1 MKSPGGSK
9 RYPHQRLMGLRINA
23 GLSPNDL
30 AYRAGVTGK
39 TVRMVEAGFVP
50 GPRVQFAIAAQFGL
64 RPLDLWPM
72 DRAGQRVAA

>member
-1 MKSPGGSK
+1 MA
-9 RYPHQRLMGLRINA
+9 MRINA

-30 AYRAGVTGK
+30 AHKAGLTGK
-39 TVRMVEAGFVP
+39 TIRMVEAGFVP

-72 DRAGQRVAA
+72 NRAGQRAAA